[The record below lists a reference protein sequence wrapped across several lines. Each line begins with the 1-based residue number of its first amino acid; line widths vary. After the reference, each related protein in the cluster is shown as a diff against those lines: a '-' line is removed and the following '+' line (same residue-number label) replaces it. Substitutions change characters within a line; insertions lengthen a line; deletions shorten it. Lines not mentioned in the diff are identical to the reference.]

1 MATYLVPSQVES
13 VEVRVRKAPIV
24 LMIDFDLPESVRETM
39 PNEEFC
45 RVQGKRDMSCYIEP
59 QQGDVLVVEGHIW
72 QVTGRMIYPY
82 PHGGKGDRVIPVVA
96 VEYIGRADEELYP

>member
-59 QQGDVLVVEGHIW
+59 QRGDRLIVEGHVW
-72 QVTGRMIYPY
+72 CVAGRVIYPY
-82 PHGGKGDRVIPVVA
+82 PYSGKGARIIPVIH
-96 VEYIGRADEELYP
+96 VEYVGRADEDAP

>member
-1 MATYLVPSQVES
+1 MATYLVPSQVDS

-59 QQGDVLVVEGHIW
+59 QMGDRLIVEGHIW

-82 PHGGKGDRVIPVVA
+82 PHSGKGARIIPVVT
-96 VEYIGRADEELYP
+96 VEYVGRDLPP